1 MNDVVAESK
10 NVLLVDDEEIN
21 RKVLAGL
28 LDTFGHK
35 ALVASSGRRCL
46 EMLSPDVDLVLLDIM
61 MPDMDGFS
69 VAQAIRARE
78 GFEDLPI
85 IMVTALTAK
94 QDRLKAVEAGA
105 NDFVAKPIDATE
117 LRVRMDS
124 LLKMKQY
131 RDELK
136 VYQAGLEAM
145 VQAKTAALVIAI
157 ENLKSSQQATV
168 RAHLETLHKL
178 SAAAEYK
185 DEDTAQHIHRMSE
198 YSGLMARHCGLS
210 EAESD
215 LVLRASPMHDI
226 GKIGIPDAILLK
238 PGPLTAEEWVVMKTH
253 TTIGASI
260 LESDSSDFLEAGRI
274 IALAHHEKWD
284 GSGYPQGLAGEA
296 IPLYGRICAVA
307 DVFDALTS
315 RRPYKAPYP
324 NDKALAILRD
334 GRGTH
339 FDPRVLDVFLDN
351 LDEVFA
357 IQARFR
363 DASPA

>member
-1 MNDVVAESK
+1 MNDALSGPKTILV
-10 NVLLVDDEEIN
+10 VDDEAIN
-21 RKVLAGL
+21 RKVMAGL
-28 LDTFGHK
+28 LDSFGHK
-35 ALVASSGRRCL
+35 ALVAVSGRRGL
-46 EMLSPDVDLVLLDIM
+46 EMLNQDVDLVLLDIM

-69 VAQAIRARE
+69 VARAIRARQ

-117 LRVRMDS
+117 LRVRMES

-145 VQAKTAALVIAI
+145 VQAKTEALVIAM
-157 ENLKSSQQATV
+157 ENLKHAQQATV

-185 DEDTAQHIHRMSE
+185 DEDTAQHIHRMSR
-198 YSGLMARHCGLS
+198 YSGLMARHYGLS

-215 LVLRASPMHDI
+215 LVLRSSPMHDI
-226 GKIGIPDAILLK
+226 GKIGIPDAILIK

-260 LESDSSDFLEAGRI
+260 LESDSSDFLEAGRV

-284 GSGYPQGLAGEA
+284 GTGYPQGLAGED

-315 RRPYKAPYP
+315 RRPYKPPYS
-324 NDKALAILRD
+324 NDKSLAILRE
-334 GRGTH
+334 GRGVH
-339 FDPRVLDVFLDN
+339 FDPKVLDVFLDH
-351 LDEVFA
+351 LDEVFE
-357 IQARFR
+357 IQRRFR
-363 DASPA
+363 DGSPA